1 MSNVRQR
8 KRSKENHEETS
19 TPEIRQPNSMKH
31 KIKQFIGIF
40 LLGFIGHFVRN
51 AIFPRNE
58 PLSEESDN
66 LITPLKA
73 PSAVKSLGTGEDM
86 ERYWGSYRSGY
97 YLGMKTRAPKSPI
110 AGLMWFQQYVDFR
123 QVHGRSSFWQSVTL
137 NFTLRRLSSTQVQP
151 R

>member
-8 KRSKENHEETS
+8 KRSKESHEEIS
-19 TPEIRQPNSMKH
+19 PAENRQPSSMKN
-31 KIKQFIGIF
+31 KIRQFIGIF

-51 AIFPRNE
+51 AIFPQNE
-58 PLSEESDN
+58 PVSEDTDN

-110 AGLMWFQQYVDFR
+110 AGLMWLPQYVDFR
-123 QVHGRSSFWQSVTL
+123 QVHGK
-137 NFTLRRLSSTQVQP
+137 
-151 R
+151 